1 MYIAIDGDDSG
12 RKISACFINNDQDG
26 LAEISRRLKQA
37 AADVSE
43 FLISNGFKIIFC
55 AADGVTAMH
64 AGKAQDYAAL
74 FEAIQSLSPH
84 NMTFSA
90 GVGSTLQEAYIALLD
105 AKSSGKNRLSAYSE
119 IAKRQAI

>member
-12 RKISACFINNDQDG
+12 RKIAACFINNDQEG
-26 LAEISRRLKQA
+26 LAEISQRLKQA

-55 AADGVTAMH
+55 AADGVTATH
-64 AGKAQDYAAL
+64 TDRAQDYVAL
-74 FEAIQSLSPH
+74 FQSIQSLSPH

-90 GVGSTLQEAYIALLD
+90 GVGSNLQEAYIALLD

-119 IAKRQAI
+119 IAQRRAS